1 MFTSGYR
8 EAAAPRVSIEGV
20 SHEVFL
26 LVLTYLYTGS
36 LREISVDLALEV
48 MGAANLY
55 DIEPLKCMCSEV
67 IARGLTIDSAPAIYH
82 AADAY
87 DVAHLR
93 ALCLAFMVSNFGDVV
108 RSDGFAELISEPTR
122 PLVLAFLE
130 QAAARIAPT
139 QSDSADGFPDRPRGP
154 FGY

>member
-1 MFTSGYR
+1 M
-8 EAAAPRVSIEGV
+8 SIEGV

-55 DIEPLKCMCSEV
+55 DIEPLKRMCSEV

>member
-1 MFTSGYR
+1 M
-8 EAAAPRVSIEGV
+8 SIEGV

-139 QSDSADGFPDRPRGP
+139 QSDGADGFPDRPRGP